1 MRVQIYQI
9 NHDRDVHNMKF
20 MSLKDGEG
28 VDASTYDEVFNAEID
43 ETNLEDIY
51 RRFNT
56 ERHPLHRGHSLS
68 VSDVVVMN
76 GKAHICQSFGFK
88 EIPFDVSLT
97 QKPDNLMRVVYVE
110 PNKPAYEAEVE
121 HTLEG
126 EQRAVK
132 GYIEPVYIEDDGTCL
147 ICNEEAKLI
156 GMEGNRR
163 FGNGSS
169 IIAGPFFVVGLTED
183 DFRGLTDAEVMK
195 YMDRFKEPEQISQE
209 EVQGDMGITIISGM

>member
-20 MSLKDGEG
+20 MSLKDGES
-28 VDASTYDEVFNAEID
+28 VDASTYDEVFDAEID

-76 GKAHICQSFGFK
+76 GKGHICQSFGFK

-110 PNKPAYEAEVE
+110 PNIPAYEAEVE
-121 HTLEG
+121 H
-126 EQRAVK
+126 
-132 GYIEPVYIEDDGTCL
+132 
-147 ICNEEAKLI
+147 N
-156 GMEGNRR
+156 
-163 FGNGSS
+163 
-169 IIAGPFFVVGLTED
+169 
-183 DFRGLTDAEVMK
+183 
-195 YMDRFKEPEQISQE
+195 RFKEILVVFPCLFVNKRVYYIQYQSCSLLYS
-209 EVQGDMGITIISGM
+209 MKGIFHFMFTPLHHGVS

>member
-9 NHDRDVHNMKF
+9 NHNRDVNNKKF
-20 MSLKDGEG
+20 LSLKDGQAA
-28 VDASTYDEVFNAEID
+28 DPSTYDEVFNAEID
-43 ETNLEDIY
+43 EFDLEDIY

-56 ERHPLHRGHSLS
+56 DGHPLHRGHSLS

-76 GKAHICQSFGFK
+76 NNAYICQSVGFR

-110 PNKPAYEAEVE
+110 PNKPAYVAEVE
-121 HTLEG
+121 HTLKG

-147 ICNEEAKLI
+147 ICNEEAKLE

-163 FGNGSS
+163 IGDGSS

-183 DFRGLTDAEVMK
+183 DFRGLTDSEVMK

-209 EVQGDMGITIISGM
+209 EVQADIGFTIISGM

>member
-20 MSLKDGEG
+20 MSLKDGES

-110 PNKPAYEAEVE
+110 PNIPAYEAEVE

>member
-1 MRVQIYQI
+1 MRVQFYQI

-20 MSLKDGEG
+20 MSLKDGES
-28 VDASTYDEVFNAEID
+28 VDASTYDEVFDAEID

-97 QKPDNLMRVVYVE
+97 QKPENLMRVVYVE
-110 PNKPAYEAEVE
+110 PNKPAYVADVE
-121 HTLEG
+121 HTLEA
-126 EQRAVK
+126 EQKAV
-132 GYIEPVYIEDDGTCL
+132 GGGLIQPVYLEDDNTCI
-147 ICNEEAKLI
+147 ICNEEAKLN

-163 FGNGSS
+163 FGDGSS
-169 IIAGPFFVVGLTED
+169 IIAGPFFVCGLTED
-183 DFRGLTDAEVMK
+183 DFRSLTDEEVTK
-195 YMDRFKEPEQISQE
+195 YMDKFAVPDQIGQD
-209 EVQGDMGITIISGM
+209 EVEADIGFTFIPM

>member
-9 NHDRDVHNMKF
+9 NHNRDVNNKKF
-20 MSLKDGEG
+20 LSLKDGQAA
-28 VDASTYDEVFNAEID
+28 DPSTYDEVFNAEID
-43 ETNLEDIY
+43 EFDLEDIY

-56 ERHPLHRGHSLS
+56 DGHPLHRGHSSS

-76 GKAHICQSFGFK
+76 NKAYICQSVGFR

-110 PNKPAYEAEVE
+110 PNKPAYVAEVE
-121 HTLEG
+121 HTLKG

-147 ICNEEAKLI
+147 ICNEEAKLE

-163 FGNGSS
+163 IGDGSS

-183 DFRGLTDAEVMK
+183 DFRGLTDSEVMK

-209 EVQGDMGITIISGM
+209 EVQADIGFTIISGM